1 VKYAAAVLVVG
12 LALGSWRPAHGA
24 EEACPVEGMPWL
36 RLDAEA
42 SLSRSWASSVAA
54 HLGLELGPRGIAL
67 CLAPVRED
75 APSPL
80 AIVELRLAEPNLL
93 EVAIGDLATGRRL
106 TRQVPLDG
114 IPEDARP
121 LAIALAADELL
132 RASWL
137 EASIDKLQVTPAPV
151 TPTTSGVVARG
162 SSVSQDDGSAP
173 APRSRAWLSLLGA
186 GESSTG
192 GQNLGGF
199 DARVAWGR
207 RLEIA
212 GRVGYRW
219 GAVVSAEH
227 GNIESSALLGG
238 ISAAY
243 SSPPEAV
250 WGGLLFLRADLARVA
265 FEGQAFAN
273 GTGTTGSALTVLTG
287 CGVSGWRSLGS
298 AWRLV
303 GEVSLA
309 GAVRPVAAVDAGR
322 DISALSG
329 AVVGVAFGVSAGL

>member
-1 VKYAAAVLVVG
+1 MKLAAAVLTVG
-12 LALGSWRPAHGA
+12 LALGSLRLAHGA
-24 EEACPVEGMPWL
+24 EAACPVDGVPWL
-36 RLDAEA
+36 RLEAEA
-42 SLSRSWASSVAA
+42 SLSRSWASSIAA
-54 HLGLELGPRGIAL
+54 HLGLELGSRGIAL

-75 APSPL
+75 AASPL
-80 AIVELRLAEPNLL
+80 AVVELRLVEPNLL

-137 EASIDKLQVTPAPV
+137 EASIDKMQASPEPTRPVAPV
-151 TPTTSGVVARG
+151 VVPRAPEGDTAR
-162 SSVSQDDGSAP
+162 SQSARVWVSV
-173 APRSRAWLSLLGA
+173 LGA
-186 GESSTG
+186 GEYSTG
-192 GQNLGGF
+192 GQTLGGL

-207 RLEIA
+207 RLQVA

-238 ISAAY
+238 VSLAY
-243 SSPPEAV
+243 ATRPEAA
-250 WGGLLFLRADLARVA
+250 WGGLLFARADLARMA
-265 FEGQAFAN
+265 FEGQAAAN
-273 GTGTTGSALTVLTG
+273 AAGGTGSALTVLAG
-287 CGVSGWRSLGS
+287 GGLSGWRSLGS
-298 AWRLV
+298 AWRLF

-309 GAVRPVAAVDAGR
+309 GVIRPVAAVDAGR
-322 DISALSG
+322 DASALSG
-329 AVVGVAFGVSAGL
+329 AIVGAAFGISAGL

>member
-1 VKYAAAVLVVG
+1 
-12 LALGSWRPAHGA
+12 
-24 EEACPVEGMPWL
+24 MPWL
-36 RLDAEA
+36 RLEAEA

-54 HLGLELGPRGIAL
+54 HLGLELGSRGIAL

-75 APSPL
+75 AASPL
-80 AIVELRLAEPNLL
+80 AVVELRLAEPSLL

-137 EASIDKLQVTPAPV
+137 EASIDKMQPSPGPTSPV
-151 TPTTSGVVARG
+151 TTVVVPPGARESPENG
-162 SSVSQDDGSAP
+162 P
-173 APRSRAWLSLLGA
+173 ARLQTSRAWLSVLGA
-186 GESSTG
+186 GEYSTG
-192 GQNLGGF
+192 GQTLGGF

-207 RLEIA
+207 RLQVA

-238 ISAAY
+238 VSLAY
-243 SSPPEAV
+243 ATRPEAV
-250 WGGLLFLRADLARVA
+250 WGGLLFVRADLARIA
-265 FEGQAFAN
+265 FEGQAAAN
-273 GTGTTGSALTVLTG
+273 AAGGTGSALTVLAG
-287 CGVSGWRSLGS
+287 GGLSGWRSLGG

-309 GAVRPVAAVDAGR
+309 GVVRPVAAVDAGR
-322 DISALSG
+322 DASAFSG
-329 AVVGVAFGVSAGL
+329 AIVGAAFGVSAGL